1 MIDRRSVIRG
11 LAALPLLGAAACGR
25 AAQLGSVNE
34 GAATTGN
41 AGTPAA
47 QAGALH
53 TRLVPGA
60 NEQVP
65 VIGIGTA
72 RRYADP
78 EGEEQLAT
86 LRQTIARFVELG
98 GKMIDTAP
106 SYGRA
111 EEVLGRL
118 IEELGVRERLF
129 LATKVA
135 GANAAEGQTQI
146 AQSFRN
152 LRTGVIDLIALH
164 NPQDAANKL
173 AHLRELKAQG
183 RVRSIGASFS
193 SRAGFAPSSDA
204 VTSTAEL
211 YADFEA
217 LMRRERL
224 DTIQVDYAL
233 DNRGAAERV
242 LPLAQDQGL
251 AVMVNLPFGRGR
263 LFQETEGRP
272 LPDWA
277 AEIGAT
283 TGRRS
288 SSNISSA
295 IRCGR
300 SQFPEWRVRIMSTTI
315 WGRLAARFRMQRCG
329 GGWSSSSMP
338 SETAAPAPRRGLS
351 RLIVAEPHEVPA
363 VLGGFLLFFL
373 LFASYFMLRPVRE
386 TFGIAGGVDNLQW
399 LYLGTFLAT
408 LVVVPIYGAGEDSGT
423 APAATDH
430 LYFLGG
436 RNGGFGFSLMTD
448 PDNVWIARAF
458 YIWLSVFN
466 LFVISI
472 AWSLMAD
479 VFNADQGHR
488 LFGQIAA
495 GASLGGLTG
504 PMLSGLLVAPLGHA
518 GLLLVSTGLLLTT
531 LFSVR
536 YLIGWRE
543 RQGDPEDRDNPPE
556 ARIGGSIWAGLGLI
570 LRSPYLLGISAFVL
584 LLTSVSTFLYFEQAR
599 VVEATFPDR
608 TAQTQVFSAIDFTV
622 QSLTI
627 FIQIFVTGRL
637 TRRLGVTVLL
647 AAVPVTMMFG
657 FGLLALVATFPVL
670 VFVMIVRRVGEYAL
684 VRPGREM
691 LFTNVDAETKYKA
704 KNAID
709 TFVYRGGD
717 VIAAWANVGIVAIGT
732 AAAAAVVGAFVS
744 AVWTAVGWTLGRR
757 HDREAD
763 HLVQISPQASGTP
776 RLTG

>member
-1 MIDRRSVIRG
+1 MIDRRTLLGAI
-11 LAALPLLGAAACGR
+11 AAFPLLGTAAC
-25 AAQLGSVNE
+25 ASVGQQRPQSN
-34 GAATTGN
+34 
-41 AGTPAA
+41 
-47 QAGALH
+47 LH
-53 TRLVPGA
+53 TRIIPGA
-60 NEQVP
+60 DEHVP
-65 VIGIGTA
+65 LVGIGTA
-72 RRYADP
+72 RRYMNP
-78 EGEEQLAT
+78 QGEEQMAP
-86 LRQTIARFVELG
+86 LRATIARFVELG
-98 GKMIDTAP
+98 GKVIDTAP
-106 SYGRA
+106 GYGRA
-111 EEVLGRL
+111 EEVIGQLV
-118 IEELGVRERLF
+118 EELGVRDRLF
-129 LATKVA
+129 LATKVGAQGAEA
-135 GANAAEGQTQI
+135 GRAQI
-146 AQSFRN
+146 AQSFSK
-152 LRTGVIDLIALH
+152 LRTDVIDLIAVH
-164 NPQDAANKL
+164 NMRDIANQL
-173 AHLRELKAQG
+173 PILRELKAQG
-183 RVRSIGASFS
+183 RIRSLGVSVSAP
-193 SRAGFAPSSDA
+193 AGFAQPGAEPRSSAPLYTA
-204 VTSTAEL
+204 VEEML
-211 YADFEA
+211 
-217 LMRRERL
+217 RRERL
-224 DTIQVDYAL
+224 DALQIDYAI
-233 DNRGAAERV
+233 DNRDADERI
-242 LPLAQDQGL
+242 LPLAQEQGL

-263 LFQETEGRP
+263 LFQVTEGRP

-283 TGRRS
+283 TWAQVFLKYVVSHPVRP
-288 SSNISSA
+288 IA
-295 IRCGR
+295 IPGMA
-300 SQFPEWRVRIMSTTI
+300 QAAMSTTI
-315 WGRLAARFRMQRCG
+315 WRQLAARCPTRRCG
-329 GGWSSSSMP
+329 AGWSNSSMP
-338 SETAAPAPRRGLS
+338 SEASAHAPRRGLY

-408 LVVVPIYGAGEDSGT
+408 LVVVPIYGALAKTVQRRRLLPITYIFS
-423 APAATDH
+423 AAVMA
-430 LYFLGG
+430 
-436 RNGGFGFSLMTD
+436 GFGFSLMAD

-458 YIWLSVFN
+458 YIWLSTFN

-504 PMLSGLLVAPLGHA
+504 PLLSGILVAPLGHA
-518 GLLLVSTGLLLTT
+518 GLLLLSTSLLLAT
-531 LFSVR
+531 LIAAR
-536 YLIGWRE
+536 YMIGWRE
-543 RQGDPEDRDNPPE
+543 RHGSPEDPHNPPE
-556 ARIGGSIWAGLGLI
+556 MRIGGSIWAGLGLI
-570 LRSPYLLGISAFVL
+570 MRSPYLLGISAFVL

-627 FIQIFVTGRL
+627 FVQIFVTGRL
-637 TRRLGVTVLL
+637 ARRLGVTVLL
-647 AAVPVTMMFG
+647 TAVPVTMLFG

-732 AAAAAVVGAFVS
+732 AAAAALVGAFVS
-744 AVWTAVGWTLGRR
+744 ALWAAVGWTLGQAARPR
-757 HDREAD
+757 GRSPGAD
-763 HLVQISPQASGTP
+763 IAAGAPAGRVKGEQVV
-776 RLTG
+776 TGLN